1 MFSSLAVIIIFCAY
15 MGILFALALW
25 AEKRAGAGSSLVN
38 NPVVYSLSLAVFCSS
53 WTFFGSVGSAANSGI
68 LFLSIYLGPTLMII
82 FWSGILR
89 KMVRLKTRNR
99 ITSIADFISARYEK
113 SESLAALVTIL
124 ALVGTVPYVALQ
136 LKAVVSTFTVITA
149 GAGEAGQWVHRHVGP
164 VVVGMMTL
172 FTIMFGVRR
181 LDPTERHEGMV
192 MAVAVESMVKLV
204 AFVAAGIFVAYWM
217 YDGVGDIL
225 IKAAQDPTVRELNR
239 QHAASLSFATW
250 ASYLVVA
257 GNAILCLPRQFHIAV
272 VENQSERHIRW
283 AMWLFPLYLLIINF
297 FVYPIAQ
304 AGLLAGYP
312 ISQSDTFVL
321 KLPLDQGNPWLALV
335 VFLGGFSAAT
345 SMILIS
351 SMTMATMISN
361 HLLLP
366 LVDWIP
372 QLGIIERQL
381 LRARWLAVAVFI
393 LMGYWF
399 ERLVG
404 DFFPLVDM
412 GMLSFV
418 AVLQLAPA
426 LVGGLFW
433 RGGNRRG
440 AILGLLAGFAI
451 WAYTLLLP
459 AFIRAGWFSRDLM
472 EHGPFGLE
480 LLRPTNLLGL
490 TGTDPISHALFWS
503 MLLNIGFYVLG
514 SLWVQ
519 PSDKSQSQAEAFVGA
534 LGDVSLFR
542 GSSHDNPLI
551 PLGDKRRRII
561 KLFGRYFGP
570 QRARRL
576 TVQAISEVGLSGK
589 KLVSIADLAELY
601 DHVEKQLAGAIGS
614 ATANRALSQAEL
626 FTPSEAEELTEMYAE
641 ILADL
646 RARPEDVKRKI
657 DFYQEREA
665 LIQEHAKELEEK
677 VSQLEDQMSLRR
689 EAELA
694 LRESEE
700 RYRLAIES
708 SSDGVAVI
716 RDQRIVWCNNRL
728 AEIFGHGNRSHILGR
743 SLKTIIHP
751 DDQSWVLSLNK
762 LRQEGHT
769 VPTRYDFKGIKK
781 DGSFLY
787 IAVSA
792 ATFNYHGRLL
802 VLAYLRDVTAR
813 RQAEEEIRHLSR
825 RLIEGME
832 EERRRLAAD
841 LHDEFGQSL
850 TALHLGVESLRKSL
864 DPALAEQRD
873 LCQKLISDIEVL
885 ADNMRKISSELR
897 PDMLDHLGLVP
908 TVEWF
913 VDDFRQRL
921 AGVMEVDFSAVG
933 FGRRKLDPQVE
944 IVLYR
949 VLQEALN
956 NAAKHSGARKLSVQL
971 TYSHPQVIMVVQDNG
986 RGFDK
991 QKALNRRHGRRRGIG
1006 LTSMRERVAW
1016 AGGTIDIRSAVGK
1029 GTMVRVALPG
1039 EARQDGPGAPDTEA
1053 AATAG
1058 EG

>member
-1 MFSSLAVIIIFCAY
+1 MFSSLTVIIIFCAY
-15 MGILFALALW
+15 MGVLFALALW
-25 AEKRAGAGSSLVN
+25 AEKRAGAGSSLVS

-53 WTFFGSVGSAANSGI
+53 WTFFGSVGSAANNGM
-68 LFLSIYLGPTLMII
+68 LFLTIYLGPTLMII
-82 FWSGILR
+82 FWSGIVR
-89 KMVRLKTRNR
+89 KMVRLKTKYR

-136 LKAVVSTFTVITA
+136 LKAVVSTFTVITV
-149 GAGEAGQWVHRHVGP
+149 GAGEAGQWVHAHVGP
-164 VVVGMMTL
+164 VVVGMMIL

-192 MAVAVESMVKLV
+192 MAVAAESMVKLV
-204 AFVAAGIFVAYWM
+204 AFVAAGLFVAFWM
-217 YDGVGDIL
+217 YDGIGDIL
-225 IKAAQDPTVRELNR
+225 TQAAANPVVRKLN
-239 QHAASLSFATW
+239 QEHAESLTFATW

-257 GNAILCLPRQFHIAV
+257 GNAILCLPRQFHITV
-272 VENQSERHIRW
+272 VENQSERHIKW
-283 AMWLFPLYLLIINF
+283 AMWLFPLYLLIINI

-312 ISQSDTFVL
+312 MAQADTFVL

-335 VFLGGFSAAT
+335 VFIGGFSAAT

-393 LMGYWF
+393 LMGYGF
-399 ERLVG
+399 DQLVG
-404 DFFPLVDM
+404 EYFPLVDM
-412 GMLSFV
+412 GMMAFV

-440 AILGLLAGFAI
+440 ALLGLISGFFI

-459 AFIRAGWFSRDLM
+459 AFVRAGWFSRELL
-472 EHGPFGLE
+472 EQGPFGLE
-480 LLRPTNLLGL
+480 ILRPGSLMGL
-490 TGTDPISHALFWS
+490 AAPDPISHALFWS
-503 MLLNIGFYVLG
+503 MLFNVGLYVLG
-514 SLWVQ
+514 SLWLK

-534 LGDVSLFR
+534 MGDVSLFR
-542 GSSHDNPLI
+542 GSSHDKPSI
-551 PLGDKRRRII
+551 ALGDKRRRIVKI
-561 KLFGRYFGP
+561 FDRFFGP
-570 QRARRL
+570 QRAAQL
-576 TVQAISEVGLSGK
+576 TKQALAETSLTGK
-589 KLVSIADLAELY
+589 KMVSIADLAELY
-601 DHVEKQLAGAIGS
+601 DQVEKLLAGAIGS

-626 FTPSEAEELTEMYAE
+626 FTPSESEELTEMYAE

-657 DFYQEREA
+657 DFYQERES
-665 LIQEHAKELEEK
+665 LIQEHAQELEDK
-677 VSQLEDQMSLRR
+677 VVQLENQMSLRR
-689 EAELA
+689 EAETA

-716 RDQRIVWCNNRL
+716 RDQKIIWCNNRL
-728 AEIFGHGNRSHILGR
+728 AEIFGRGNRSDILGR

-751 DDQSWVLSLNK
+751 DDQSWVLSLNQM
-762 LRQEGHT
+762 RQEGHT

-781 DGSFLY
+781 DGTFLY

-864 DPALAEQRD
+864 DPSLAEHQAR
-873 LCQKLISDIEVL
+873 CQKLIADIEVL
-885 ADNMRKISSELR
+885 ADNMRNISTELR

-908 TVEWF
+908 TVDWF
-913 VDDFRQRL
+913 VGDFRQRL
-921 AGVMEVDFSAVG
+921 DGMKVDFSAVG
-933 FGRRKLDPQVE
+933 FGRRRLDPQVE

-949 VLQEALN
+949 VLQESLN
-956 NAAKHSGARKLSVQL
+956 NVAKHSGARRVSVQL

-986 RGFDK
+986 QGFDK
-991 QKALNRRHGRRRGIG
+991 QKILTRPDGRRRGIG

-1039 EARQDGPGAPDTEA
+1039 EARQDDTEHQGPGI